1 MVAMVEAAD
10 EPTAMLH
17 FGTVGAP
24 DLPGRIELLRAAH
37 RLGSLTGA
45 DFLLDVEADF
55 SVREGRDVIFAEP
68 SFPVAELARA
78 LELWA
83 SETDDPQD
91 DFAFDSMAYEVL
103 GAVRIVNS
111 AAGRTIGSHYE
122 RTTTEPRPWPVVQA
136 EIRVFVEAVKA
147 ATPIAVK
154 AATGSMITAILAMHR
169 AFGMPLADA
178 KAFVVDAVGGVDPV
192 NQRLH
197 DIGENYGRTGVLG
210 MRVTVVAADEGAA
223 SDVVVDGPAG
233 RLRGAWVGPRPR
245 VGDTVDVEVDTD
257 RSCPWD
263 DVTLGATSVPS
274 TDGGHHS
281 WLLGVAERLDPDGVL
296 VVRSGPA
303 ITLVETTGVPPE
315 DAIGKPIAIPVSG
328 VRFFPSGV

>member
-1 MVAMVEAAD
+1 MVEAAD

-45 DFLLDVEADF
+45 DFLPDVEADF

-154 AATGSMITAILAMHR
+154 AATSSMITAILAMHR

-197 DIGENYGRTGVLG
+197 DIATNQPD
-210 MRVTVVAADEGAA
+210 VAN
-223 SDVVVDGPAG
+223 GP
-233 RLRGAWVGPRPR
+233 LW
-245 VGDTVDVEVDTD
+245 
-257 RSCPWD
+257 
-263 DVTLGATSVPS
+263 
-274 TDGGHHS
+274 
-281 WLLGVAERLDPDGVL
+281 
-296 VVRSGPA
+296 
-303 ITLVETTGVPPE
+303 
-315 DAIGKPIAIPVSG
+315 
-328 VRFFPSGV
+328 